1 MYSSVSRQFPS
12 PSATRSCN
20 SGNYFSLR
28 WLPSEK
34 INTSCVLPLDL
45 DLLCPFAFIWNQSP
59 SLSRDAVA
67 LYLWAGAAATKGGC
81 SCSARTPFLAEGTT
95 KGNSKTSVIHRLTG
109 LNVLCHQASLGEK
122 EKVFLSQ
129 ISLTINRDNTCEAIR
144 VCIDFLLQNHRLF
157 AKGSRKFSASS
168 TQPLDLLTCPI

>member
-1 MYSSVSRQFPS
+1 MSYP
-12 PSATRSCN
+12 
-20 SGNYFSLR
+20 
-28 WLPSEK
+28 W
-34 INTSCVLPLDL
+34 IWTSCALLLSSETKVLHSPGM
-45 DLLCPFAFIWNQSP
+45 LLLFICEQVQQ
-59 SLSRDAVA
+59 LRKE
-67 LYLWAGAAATKGGC
+67 LQTH
-81 SCSARTPFLAEGTT
+81 FLAEGTT

-109 LNVLCHQASLGEK
+109 LTVLCHQASLGEK

-144 VCIDFLLQNHRLF
+144 VCIDFLLQNPRLF